1 MAASATFALKAG
13 VWFRRGR
20 LIMVSPDSQATA
32 CPPSGR
38 NSTYRPVQISGAS
51 SGGVEE
57 FEEFDEFA
65 AAMTVPDQGMNLA
78 AEKVDAGQTVCPSLK
93 RPTHPRCYGEGY
105 PDWPGRASN
114 KEGESWASIAGL
126 SLESIRQSCAM
137 PLRLLRR
144 GVEGRSS
151 RQGRSLAGCK
161 SPYRQLPVIGRLAY
175 PMRGE
180 VTN

>member
-1 MAASATFALKAG
+1 M
-13 VWFRRGR
+13 RGR
-20 LIMVSPDSQATA
+20 EGEFETMCGLLRNPG
-32 CPPSGR
+32 SGL
-38 NSTYRPVQISGAS
+38 SGDVRRMIVEDQLDRRVGRI
-51 SGGVEE
+51 GGVGVL
-57 FEEFDEFA
+57 EEFDEFA

-126 SLESIRQSCAM
+126 SSESIRQSCAM

-144 GVEGRSS
+144 GVVGTFAISARSTPRKRRHAS
-151 RQGRSLAGCK
+151 S
-161 SPYRQLPVIGRLAY
+161 SPNLQPNIV
-175 PMRGE
+175 
-180 VTN
+180 N